1 MAQIQKRSLITPE
14 MLDGKAFAESLL
26 EAGLETGLLSEAEH
40 AKLQYSLLELLA
52 SHLEALYGK
61 ETSSVPDEVAG
72 EVFESLLYTLGAFLK
87 TAPDGDAALAMLR
100 ETDPAFLYQKGLR
113 RLQILTRDVRVLAG
127 EVFATRIPCRNGFYN
142 TATGKELYGF
152 LRSYRPR
159 SRAHEHGQF
168 VYYATALPCRDLAG
182 VEYIRRYALSLLWE
196 NRFCGLFPKEEVAS
210 LLDSPEGRTE
220 NIFSLVLKQA
230 CGRVLAGL
238 SPGSLTLT
246 TEDAETILLL
256 HKGKPER
263 ELSAFLQAELQ
274 LPAGSYPAACLPAVG
289 KELAFAIKRG
299 SFRNVLKIEESGD
312 S

>member
-1 MAQIQKRSLITPE
+1 MSQIQKRSLITPE
-14 MLDGKAFAESLL
+14 MLDGKAFVESLL
-26 EAGLETGLLSEAEH
+26 EAGLETGLLSETEH

-52 SHLEALYGK
+52 SRLEALYGK

-72 EVFESLLYTLGAFLK
+72 EVFESLLYTLGAVLK

-142 TATGKELYGF
+142 TAVGKELPAF
-152 LRSYRPR
+152 LRTYRPR
-159 SRAHEHGQF
+159 SRAHEYGEF
-168 VYYATALPCRDLAG
+168 VYYATALPCKDLAG
-182 VEYIRRYALSLLWE
+182 VEYIRRYAISLLWE
-196 NRFCGLFPKEEVAS
+196 NRFCNLFPKEEVAS
-210 LLDSPEGRTE
+210 LLNSPAGRTE
-220 NIFSLVLKQA
+220 NIFSIVLGQV

-238 SPGSLTLT
+238 SPGGLTLT
-246 TEDAETILLL
+246 EEDLETILLL
-256 HKGKPER
+256 HKGKSER
-263 ELSAFLQAELQ
+263 ELSALLQAELR
-274 LPAGSYPAACLPAVG
+274 LPEGSYLAACLPAVA

-299 SFRNVLKIEESGD
+299 NFRGVLKVEQAGD